1 MNYIKLILKG
11 LVYLPTNLSLTTYN
25 IINYKDLY
33 KMYTFA
39 SYQTNIS
46 INYIETKWE
55 KAKRYTATITVI
67 TTTMRT
73 VQTGCA
79 DAAYQPESVAN

>member
-1 MNYIKLILKG
+1 
-11 LVYLPTNLSLTTYN
+11 
-25 IINYKDLY
+25 
-33 KMYTFA
+33 MYTFA
-39 SYQTNIS
+39 LYQTNIS

-55 KAKRYTATITVI
+55 KAKRYTTTTITVI

>member
-1 MNYIKLILKG
+1 
-11 LVYLPTNLSLTTYN
+11 
-25 IINYKDLY
+25 
-33 KMYTFA
+33 MYTFA
-39 SYQTNIS
+39 LYQTNIS